1 MNTSTVAGSAWLQR
15 DSKWAKTV
23 GYYIAFVAL
32 GLISASLG
40 PTLNGLAANTG
51 STLSQIS
58 YLFLARSSGYLL
70 GSVLAGRVYDRTS
83 GHPLM
88 VAALAVMAAMAF
100 VVPTLSLLSLLIIV
114 LLVLGMA
121 EGLLDVGGNTL
132 LVWVHQPNI
141 GPYMN
146 ALHFFFGLGAFFSP
160 IIVAQAIY
168 WSGALTWAYWLLA
181 LLLVPVLLWFVRL
194 PSPPL
199 RRHTDSEV
207 AEPVNYLFVGL
218 MMLFFFL
225 FVGVEVSYSGW
236 IYTYAVETGLAD
248 ATMAAYLNST
258 FWLAFTIGRL
268 IGIPIAAR
276 YRPRNILLVDLLG
289 CLASVAIVLI
299 WPTSALVLWIGVAGA
314 GFAMA
319 SVFAVTLSWAER
331 RVHITGFITSCFF
344 IGTSTGAMFFPWFIG
359 QLFEAY
365 GPHVTMLTIFVT
377 DIGALVLFVLLMIYG
392 GQPRRQTVG

>member
-1 MNTSTVAGSAWLQR
+1 
-15 DSKWAKTV
+15 
-23 GYYIAFVAL
+23 
-32 GLISASLG
+32 
-40 PTLNGLAANTG
+40 
-51 STLSQIS
+51 
-58 YLFLARSSGYLL
+58 
-70 GSVLAGRVYDRTS
+70 
-83 GHPLM
+83 
-88 VAALAVMAAMAF
+88 
-100 VVPTLSLLSLLIIV
+100 
-114 LLVLGMA
+114 
-121 EGLLDVGGNTL
+121 
-132 LVWVHQPNI
+132 
-141 GPYMN
+141 
-146 ALHFFFGLGAFFSP
+146 
-160 IIVAQAIY
+160 
-168 WSGALTWAYWLLA
+168 
-181 LLLVPVLLWFVRL
+181 
-194 PSPPL
+194 
-199 RRHTDSEV
+199 V

-248 ATMAAYLNST
+248 KTMAAYLNST

-289 CLASVAIVLI
+289 CIVSVAIVLI

-377 DIGALVLFVLLMIYG
+377 DIGALGIFVLLMIYG

>member
-1 MNTSTVAGSAWLQR
+1 
-15 DSKWAKTV
+15 
-23 GYYIAFVAL
+23 
-32 GLISASLG
+32 
-40 PTLNGLAANTG
+40 
-51 STLSQIS
+51 
-58 YLFLARSSGYLL
+58 
-70 GSVLAGRVYDRTS
+70 
-83 GHPLM
+83 
-88 VAALAVMAAMAF
+88 
-100 VVPTLSLLSLLIIV
+100 
-114 LLVLGMA
+114 
-121 EGLLDVGGNTL
+121 
-132 LVWVHQPNI
+132 
-141 GPYMN
+141 
-146 ALHFFFGLGAFFSP
+146 
-160 IIVAQAIY
+160 
-168 WSGALTWAYWLLA
+168 
-181 LLLVPVLLWFVRL
+181 
-194 PSPPL
+194 
-199 RRHTDSEV
+199 
-207 AEPVNYLFVGL
+207 
-218 MMLFFFL
+218 
-225 FVGVEVSYSGW
+225 
-236 IYTYAVETGLAD
+236 
-248 ATMAAYLNST
+248 MAAYLNST

-377 DIGALVLFVLLMIYG
+377 DIGALAIFVLLMIYG